1 MPLHGSAVLANW
13 GGVAPGSERDYS
25 RWHAMEHMPE
35 RLAVPGFLRGR
46 RAVAEAHETDAPLF
60 MMYEAETAAVFESEA
75 YLARLN
81 DPTPWTRRILSS
93 YVRPIRTV
101 CHVVDSLGDG
111 IGGVL
116 GSIRIDRTTSGEG
129 ESVSEAAMRSA
140 FHTAT
145 RETDLIGGHLLRGDP
160 TVGQADTVEKAAR
173 ESRGDPDRVVAWA
186 ILFEAVDRE
195 SVEAAL
201 SLATKELANEAV
213 EPRLGVYVTTH
224 VLSAA
229 DLSAALGMQL

>member
-1 MPLHGSAVLANW
+1 MPLYGSAVLANW

-81 DPTPWTRRILSS
+81 NPTPWTRRILSS

-116 GSIRIDRTTSGEG
+116 GSIRIDENDVRGRR
-129 ESVSEAAMRSA
+129 VRI
-140 FHTAT
+140 
-145 RETDLIGGHLLRGDP
+145 RGGHALSFPDRHAGNGLDRRPSSPRRSDGWP
-160 TVGQADTVEKAAR
+160 SRHGR
-173 ESRGDPDRVVAWA
+173 ESGTRKQR
-186 ILFEAVDRE
+186 R
-195 SVEAAL
+195 S
-201 SLATKELANEAV
+201 
-213 EPRLGVYVTTH
+213 
-224 VLSAA
+224 
-229 DLSAALGMQL
+229 